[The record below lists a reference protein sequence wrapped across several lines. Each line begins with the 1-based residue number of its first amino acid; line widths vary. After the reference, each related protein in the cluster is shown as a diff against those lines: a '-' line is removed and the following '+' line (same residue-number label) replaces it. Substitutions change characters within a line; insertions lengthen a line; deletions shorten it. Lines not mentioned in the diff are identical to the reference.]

1 MRAEYATDRLRLTGW
16 ARALWGVL
24 VSCSL
29 LPATPRAYAGDE
41 LSRYVARADA
51 SYALHLLH
59 SGQFAGADYLE
70 AILTSQT
77 WHGTAWRHQLFV
89 VKPRRLDVPATQAL
103 LFIDG
108 GSWESEYDSTSAH
121 ALPREAG
128 VFVRLANA
136 LRAPV
141 AIVRQVPFEP
151 LFDGRREDALIAYTF
166 EQYLDT
172 GDPDWPL
179 LLPMVKSAA
188 RAMDAVQELAR
199 QQWGLSIAR
208 FTVTG
213 ASKRGWTAWLTAAVD
228 SRVAGV
234 APMVI
239 DMLDIKAQIQ
249 LQRQTFGGLSEQ
261 IQEYEQIRLPERI
274 DSPTG
279 RELVSIV
286 DPYSYRDRLTQPK
299 LIFLGTNDPYW
310 PLDALNVYWGGLA
323 GEKRVLYLPNQPHD
337 LRDVDRLIG
346 GLAAL
351 NRYSARDKPL
361 PEISANFSEQSG
373 RLELAVHS
381 DRTPQRVLAWSA
393 RSATRDFHKARWS
406 SHACSGSGGSYECEE
421 RTPGD
426 AYTALYAEAMFQ
438 DPDAPAFSLS
448 TTVSISAPA
457 TGTLSGP
464 LLTPA
469 QPALGQVRR

>member
-1 MRAEYATDRLRLTGW
+1 MRAEHPTDRLRLRG
-16 ARALWGVL
+16 RASPLWGVL
-24 VSCSL
+24 VSCCV
-29 LPATPRAYAGDE
+29 LPAIPRAYAGDE
-41 LSRYVARADA
+41 LSRYVARPDA
-51 SYALHLLH
+51 SYAFHVLH
-59 SGQFAGADYLE
+59 SGQFQDADYLE

-77 WHGTAWRHQLFV
+77 WRGTEWKHQLFV
-89 VKPRRLDVPATQAL
+89 VKPRRLDVSSTQAL
-103 LFIDG
+103 LLIDG
-108 GSWESEYDSTSAH
+108 GSWEPDYDSTSAH

-128 VFVRLANA
+128 IFVRLANA
-136 LRAPV
+136 MRAPV

-199 QQWGLSIAR
+199 QQWGLSIGR

-228 SRVAGV
+228 PRVGSV

-239 DMLDIKAQIQ
+239 DMLDMKAQIQ

-261 IQEYEQIRLPERI
+261 IQEYEQIRFPERI

-286 DPYSYRDRLTQPK
+286 DPYSYRERLTQPK
-299 LIFLGTNDPYW
+299 LIFLGTNDAYW
-310 PLDALNVYWGGLA
+310 PLDALNVYWSGLPE
-323 GEKRVLYLPNQPHD
+323 EKRVLYLPNQPHD

-346 GLAAL
+346 ALAAL
-351 NRYSARDKPL
+351 NRYSAQNKPL
-361 PEISANFSEQSG
+361 PDVSATFTQQSG
-373 RLELAVHS
+373 RLELAVRT
-381 DRTPQRVLAWSA
+381 DRTPQHVLAWSA
-393 RSATRDFHKARWS
+393 TSASRDFHKARWS
-406 SHACSGSGGSYECEE
+406 SHVCSGSGVSYECEE
-421 RTPGD
+421 RTRGD
-426 AYTALYAEAMFQ
+426 AYTALYAEAVFQ

-448 TTVSISAPA
+448 TQVSISAPA
-457 TGTLSGP
+457 AGSSP
-464 LLTPA
+464 
-469 QPALGQVRR
+469 